1 MIHYDF
7 EIEDL
12 GITDEFVYDIEVED
26 NHNFFAN
33 DILVHNSLYLCVEP
47 FVELK
52 CKDDDLPTKI
62 EKIDQFL
69 KKIVQPK
76 LRDHLDN

>member
-52 CKDDDLPTKI
+52 CKDLDFSEKI

-69 KKIVQPK
+69 KKIIQPK
-76 LRDHLDN
+76 MRHHLDN